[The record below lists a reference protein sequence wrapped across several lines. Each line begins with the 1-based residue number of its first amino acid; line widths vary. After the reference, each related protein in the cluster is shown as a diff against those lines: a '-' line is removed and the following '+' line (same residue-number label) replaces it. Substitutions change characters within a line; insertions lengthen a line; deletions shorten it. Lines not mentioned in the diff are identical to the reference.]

1 MTLTIHLI
9 VSDADAASRW
19 YQAAFGGYETS
30 RVPLPDGRL
39 IHVGVQLESV
49 ELMLAD
55 PFPEHGFEPPTGAL
69 PCAFY
74 LQTADVDALWE
85 RAISAGATV
94 IRPVADVFWGEREG
108 QLVDPF
114 GYRWGLTQKVRDV
127 SDEELIAQAAQMFSA
142 P

>member
-19 YQAAFGGYETS
+19 YQTAFGGQETS

-39 IHVGVQLESV
+39 IHVGVQLDSV

-55 PFPEHGFEPPTGAL
+55 PVSAHAFDPPAATL

-74 LQTADVDALWE
+74 LHTADVDALWE
-85 RAISAGATV
+85 RAIAAGATV
-94 IRPVADVFWGEREG
+94 VRPVADVFWGEREG
-108 QLVDPF
+108 QLADPF

-127 SDEELIAQAAQMFSA
+127 SDQELTAQAALMFSTA
-142 P
+142 